1 MGDLV
6 LPPLRLLLG
15 QLSHSFPSVAYPR
28 SSVAVVQ
35 IGSRCP
41 FRRTQWPASAAYSP
55 PHQTTPYQKRA
66 PSGFAWM
73 LRSAPAPRF
82 SCPDWLASARA
93 LSGPSW
99 SDRD

>member
-1 MGDLV
+1 MDDRV

-15 QLSHSFPSVAYPR
+15 QLSHSFPLVACLR
-28 SSVAVVQ
+28 SSVAVDQ
-35 IGSRCP
+35 TGSRCP
-41 FRRTQWPASAAYSP
+41 FRRTQRPATAAVSP

-99 SDRD
+99 SA